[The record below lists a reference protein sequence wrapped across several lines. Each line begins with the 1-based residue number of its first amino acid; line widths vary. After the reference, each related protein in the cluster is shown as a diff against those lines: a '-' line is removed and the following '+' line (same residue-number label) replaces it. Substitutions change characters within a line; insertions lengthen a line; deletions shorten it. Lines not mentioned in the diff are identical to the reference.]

1 MLVGGG
7 TVRHFLSMLTQRILL
22 IDDEPAIRLAVR
34 KWFERNGWVVDEAD
48 NGTDA
53 CAMLEAVH
61 MGYSLVICDVHLP
74 GTSGFAIA
82 AKVEESWP
90 ELLSRFVFTTGD
102 NLEFTHEQRALRD
115 RTHVLLKP
123 FEFSELRALVG
134 AIAAAGTGLPA
145 GGGDRLPS

>member
-1 MLVGGG
+1 MQTPRLLLV
-7 TVRHFLSMLTQRILL
+7 
-22 IDDEPAIRLAVR
+22 DDEPAIRLAVR
-34 KWFERNGWVVDEAD
+34 KWFERNGWIVDEAA

-74 GTSGFAIA
+74 GTNGFVIA
-82 AKVEESWP
+82 AKVEAQWP

-102 NLEFTHEQRALRD
+102 NLEFTDEQRGLRD

-134 AIAAAGTGLPA
+134 EVAAGGA
-145 GGGDRLPS
+145 GFPGYGGDRLPS